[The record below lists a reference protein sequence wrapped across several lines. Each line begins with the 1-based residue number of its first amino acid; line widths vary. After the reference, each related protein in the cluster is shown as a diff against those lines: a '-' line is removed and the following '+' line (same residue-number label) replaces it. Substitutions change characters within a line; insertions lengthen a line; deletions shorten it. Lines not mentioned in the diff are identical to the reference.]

1 MSSWSVYLLQSLD
14 GKRTY
19 IGASNDPDRRL
30 RQHNREISG
39 GAKSTG
45 NHAWCR
51 VALVTGF
58 RDKIE
63 ALQFEWRWKHLTLS
77 SPPGNPIDRRMD
89 ALHRLCILFPR
100 ANELIYSGDLLQTIN
115 FN

>member
-14 GKRTY
+14 QRHTY

-45 NHAWCR
+45 KYAWRR
-51 VALVTGF
+51 VGLVTGF
-58 RDKIE
+58 QDKIE
-63 ALQFEWRWKHLTLS
+63 ALQFEWRWKHLTLT
-77 SPPGNPIDRRMD
+77 SPPGNPIERRMD
-89 ALHRLCILFPR
+89 ALHRLFILFPR
-100 ANELIYSGDLLQTIN
+100 ANELSYSENLGT
-115 FN
+115 